1 MVYTVIS
8 AKDVVMYYKNGTR
21 LEGTL
26 KDLNGN
32 AIVGA
37 NVKITINGVTYT
49 KTTDKDGKFS
59 MGLNLVAGEYS
70 VYIKFDS
77 NAKQWGSDAKVN
89 VLIKSTISSR
99 DVTKMFRNDTQYYA
113 VFYDGQGN
121 LLKNTEVKFNINGVW
136 YTKKTNAVGTAGL
149 NIQLYP
155 GKYIITAVG
164 PNGEQKG
171 NTVTVLSLLT
181 ENHDLVKYFK
191 NASAY
196 SVKVIKQDGSVA
208 GAGEKVTFNINGV
221 FYTKTTDA
229 NGVATLGIGLLP
241 GDYIVTAIYKDCM
254 VSNKITVKNVM
265 FTDNLDMKYND
276 GSKFTATLIDGQG
289 KPYANQNVTFNVNG
303 VFYNKVTDSNGIASL
318 GIRLLSGKYIITSI
332 WENLQIGNTITIRQ

>member
-1 MVYTVIS
+1 MSQDHIP
-8 AKDVVMYYKNGTR
+8 
-21 LEGTL
+21 
-26 KDLNGN
+26 
-32 AIVGA
+32 
-37 NVKITINGVTYT
+37 
-49 KTTDKDGKFS
+49 F
-59 MGLNLVAGEYS
+59 
-70 VYIKFDS
+70 
-77 NAKQWGSDAKVN
+77 
-89 VLIKSTISSR
+89 
-99 DVTKMFRNDTQYYA
+99 
-113 VFYDGQGN
+113 
-121 LLKNTEVKFNINGVW
+121 
-136 YTKKTNAVGTAGL
+136 
-149 NIQLYP
+149 
-155 GKYIITAVG
+155 
-164 PNGEQKG
+164 
-171 NTVTVLSLLT
+171 
-181 ENHDLVKYFK
+181 

-289 KPYANQNVTFNVNG
+289 KPYANQNITFNVNG

>member
-32 AIVGA
+32 VISGA
-37 NVKITINGVTYT
+37 NVKVTVNGVTYT
-49 KTTDKDGKFS
+49 KTTDKYGKFS
-59 MGLNLVAGEYS
+59 MGLNLVAGEYP

-89 VLIKSTISSR
+89 VLIKSTIASK
-99 DVTKMFRNDTQYYA
+99 DVTKMFRNGTQYYA
-113 VFYDGQGN
+113 VFYDGHGN

-136 YTKKTNAVGTAGL
+136 YTKKTNAVGTASL

-171 NTVTVLSLLT
+171 NVVTVLSLLT

-191 NASAY
+191 NSSAY
-196 SVKVIKQDGSVA
+196 SVKIIKQDGTVA

-221 FYTKTTDA
+221 FYEKLTDA
-229 NGVATLGIGLLP
+229 NGVATLGICLFP
-241 GDYIVTAIYKDCM
+241 DDYIITAIYKGCM
-254 VSNKITVKNVM
+254 VSNKITVKQVL
-265 FTDNLDMKYND
+265 FTDDLNMKYLD
-276 GSKFTATLIDGQG
+276 GSKFIATLVDGQG
-289 KPYANQNVTFNVNG
+289 KPYANQIVKFNVNG
-303 VFYNKVTDSNGIASL
+303 VFYNKVTDDKGIAFL
-318 GIRLLSGKYIITSI
+318 NIRLLPGKYIITSI
-332 WENLQIGNTITIRQ
+332 WENLQVGKTITISS